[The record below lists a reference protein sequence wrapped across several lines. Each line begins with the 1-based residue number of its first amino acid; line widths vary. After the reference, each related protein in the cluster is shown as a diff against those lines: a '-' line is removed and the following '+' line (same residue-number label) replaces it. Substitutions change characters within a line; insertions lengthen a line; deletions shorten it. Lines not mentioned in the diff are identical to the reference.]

1 MVALV
6 TGGNSG
12 EGDPLDGRTLQA
24 WTWPFG
30 YSDGPY
36 GGLTTGSGL
45 EDDAL
50 ASPEGIERTNRSVQE
65 SLRLLYVGCTRAKEK
80 LIFVHRNG
88 KYDWLKRISSVDSLL
103 SSSQGEGEHA
113 IAEVD
118 TTLVIRSL
126 SADMASDCRCPPSTT
141 ERWIVLPDSL
151 TSGPQQFR
159 FHQPSQMPATA
170 DAAGFT
176 IQQLTGPAHFPS
188 GAKEEHYSDIGNAV
202 HAYLASLPS
211 IVAFDYA
218 QKEAVAERCLASFS
232 VSGLLEPS
240 VIVSSGDRFS
250 AWVDAEFPGAR
261 WFTEVPVTV
270 SRAGGGNWNGVI
282 DLLLQLQDGRIVVID
297 HKSAPIRREHCA
309 AKAATFSGQLHAYR
323 EMMVR
328 AGNKVSSC
336 WIHFPLAGVAALQP
350 GVFD

>member
-1 MVALV
+1 
-6 TGGNSG
+6 
-12 EGDPLDGRTLQA
+12 
-24 WTWPFG
+24 
-30 YSDGPY
+30 
-36 GGLTTGSGL
+36 
-45 EDDAL
+45 
-50 ASPEGIERTNRSVQE
+50 
-65 SLRLLYVGCTRAKEK
+65 
-80 LIFVHRNG
+80 
-88 KYDWLKRISSVDSLL
+88 
-103 SSSQGEGEHA
+103 
-113 IAEVD
+113 
-118 TTLVIRSL
+118 
-126 SADMASDCRCPPSTT
+126 
-141 ERWIVLPDSL
+141 
-151 TSGPQQFR
+151 
-159 FHQPSQMPATA
+159 MPATA